1 MNSNGPLQV
10 GGLYFGH
17 DRISALAK
25 GKCLGLNSLTDP
37 DHVTLFA
44 GLDVDPLKLPDG
56 VGFAGCMKNL
66 TVVQGNK

>member
-25 GKCLGLNSLTDP
+25 GKSSNSVLSQILT
-37 DHVTLFA
+37 
-44 GLDVDPLKLPDG
+44 
-56 VGFAGCMKNL
+56 M
-66 TVVQGNK
+66 